1 MDGSGSNGRPKSF
14 GALDAKDTA
23 ELLCLTRRQL
33 SNLVDLGLPK
43 EGHGKAS
50 YYDWNKVF
58 QWYIAYKIAQSKSK
72 MALKGP
78 AKDVDPNTEVEGET
92 FAHALCRKTIADAD
106 LKELELAKG
115 RGEVVAVADV
125 ERSVSNVAVNLKDKL
140 LGIPAKLTGI
150 LFGLKTK
157 AQIRAALD
165 AEMRQ
170 LCGELV
176 NIGASNDNY
185 NL

>member
-1 MDGSGSNGRPKSF
+1 MAVSVSSNPSRVARSF
-14 GALDAKDTA
+14 EALDARDTA
-23 ELLCLTRRQL
+23 ELLGITKRQL
-33 SNLVDLGLPK
+33 QNLVELGLPK
-43 EGHGKAS
+43 EGHGKGS
-50 YYDWNKVF
+50 YYIWSKARD
-58 QWYIAYKIAQSKSK
+58 WYIAYKIAQSKPKSPLNG
-72 MALKGP
+72 A

-165 AEMRQ
+165 TEMRQ

-176 NIGASNDNY
+176 NIGASES
-185 NL
+185 